1 MRQEQQH
8 SSQLRFKCFTALK
21 KHQDLYS
28 SCLRMHAVP
37 AGTDTAPQ
45 ISSVQTCARASV
57 TGYGVGSAFSFASS
71 QASVLRVASAAC
83 GDAVAGSIGDLCAGA
98 DPMATIFSM
107 ARTCATAM
115 AALYTKA
122 ITSSAVYDMSPKS
135 IEGNVTKEGMLQAC
149 GSGCANAQGS
159 AEAFAQAAAC
169 GVAVATDNC
178 IAATTHVK
186 TRAFSRAFVK
196 STADSWGKACTQGIG
211 AVNSGGETIAV
222 TAAASVAKAMASVAA
237 QACANCPTCKCK
249 KLPLSFNWN
258 DAGDFSDAAATI
270 TAGRNGLARAI
281 ADATTNFCAGDGT
294 MQSAKTH
301 AHTLM
306 NTLAD
311 LIVAGLGAV
320 RGFANAVGSD
330 AWACGSGSLVSDLTV
345 SGGAVLNWNILKVDC
360 LVHCSI
366 SRSLFTCKQLS

>member
-1 MRQEQQH
+1 
-8 SSQLRFKCFTALK
+8 
-21 KHQDLYS
+21 
-28 SCLRMHAVP
+28 
-37 AGTDTAPQ
+37 
-45 ISSVQTCARASV
+45 
-57 TGYGVGSAFSFASS
+57 
-71 QASVLRVASAAC
+71 
-83 GDAVAGSIGDLCAGA
+83 
-98 DPMATIFSM
+98 MATIFSM

-149 GSGCANAQGS
+149 GSGCANAQGA

-169 GVAVATDNC
+169 GVAIATDNC
-178 IAATTHVK
+178 IAATTHIK

-222 TAAASVAKAMASVAA
+222 TAAGSIAKAMAAVAA

-258 DAGDFSDAAATI
+258 DAGDFSDAAATV
-270 TAGRNGLARAI
+270 TAGRIGLARAI
-281 ADATTNFCAGDGT
+281 ASATTNYCSGDGT
-294 MQSAKTH
+294 MDTAKTH

-306 NTLAD
+306 NTFAD
-311 LIVAGLGAV
+311 LVVGGLGTV

-345 SGGAVLNWNILKVDC
+345 SAAAAAAGAAAAAVWLGYC
-360 LVHCSI
+360 
-366 SRSLFTCKQLS
+366 